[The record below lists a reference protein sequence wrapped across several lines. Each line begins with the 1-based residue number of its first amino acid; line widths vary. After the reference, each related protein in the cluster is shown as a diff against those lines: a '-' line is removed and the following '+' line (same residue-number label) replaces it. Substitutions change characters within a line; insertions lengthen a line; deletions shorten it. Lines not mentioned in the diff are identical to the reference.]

1 MTRALPLALAI
12 ALLGVMVGAN
22 PAAAQL
28 DLMPVDPQA
37 ASGALGAGAPASLV
51 PAAPPMGAGGGG
63 TGVSIQLGGDDEGQF
78 VPALRLALLLMLLAL
93 IPSILLSV
101 TSFARIVIV
110 LGFLR
115 QALGTQSLP
124 PNQVIIGLSL
134 FLAIF
139 TMRPVIAEIYEDAVQ
154 PYQAGELT
162 DLEALDAAVGPIR
175 QFMARHTRS
184 EDLALFVSMVQDTR
198 PERFEDVD
206 TFVLVPAFML
216 SELRVAFTMGA
227 LIFLPFLV
235 IDLVVAS
242 VLMGMGMMMVP
253 PVMVAMPIK
262 LLLFVLADGWNLVVR
277 SLARSVLGV

>member
-1 MTRALPLALAI
+1 MTRALPLALAF
-12 ALLGVMVGAN
+12 ALLGALVDAT
-22 PAAAQL
+22 PASAQV
-28 DLMPVDPQA
+28 DPMPVDAQA
-37 ASGALGAGAPASLV
+37 GAGGVGAPPSLV
-51 PAAPPMGAGGGG
+51 PVAPAGGAVGGGG
-63 TGVSIQLGGDDEGQF
+63 TGVSFQLGGDEEGQF

-139 TMRPVIAEIYEDAVQ
+139 TMRPVLAEIYQDAVQ

-184 EDLALFVSMVQDTR
+184 EDLALFVSMVQDSR